1 MSPEA
6 VSWNELEPILR
17 EDLQGL
23 PLTEMDYGYGG
34 GLHRVA
40 RDQVEVARDILNALE
55 ARGYYLMRVD
65 ATVCTHWAHADTQDL
80 SDAAEQ
86 VGLGAVPLLYL
97 GHNLEEQGIHLM
109 KEKT

>member
-23 PLTEMDYGYGG
+23 LMQEDDGYGQP
-34 GLHRVA
+34 
-40 RDQVEVARDILNALE
+40 RDTVEVARDILNALE

-65 ATVCTHWAHADTQDL
+65 ATVCTHWVHADTQDL

-86 VGLGAVPLLYL
+86 VGLGTVPLLYL

-109 KEKT
+109 KEIKL